1 MSGFGVILGH
11 YVRRAL
17 TYRWLVLVP
26 AVLVFALVTLNVTV
40 QPDVYESY
48 AVLMPPISR
57 PSASTTSNSHRE
69 METTMFRSATER
81 LLSTKALT
89 QVAEKIDPYPLVR
102 ETIGME
108 GVVDRLREN
117 IRIELN
123 PNAGSITVVASHS
136 EGDRPAEMAAD
147 IVNTLTGTFIKNQ
160 REALD
165 DNAAKAEQF
174 LLQQKHRHRLD
185 LERARSAVE
194 EFRTKHPGEL
204 PDDVETNKLEIERAT
219 QSIIDNRQNQRLFQ
233 AEARR
238 LQGELAL
245 REAELN
251 RLKESGDA
259 TGAAAVTASERLL
272 DSLKAEMATLLV
284 TYTEDH
290 PTIQKRKAYM
300 AAVEAQTEQLRQQA
314 HGGSAMDQIA
324 LIAFTIEEIKKQHER
339 AVKDAETLDTVIV
352 NLHERIQ
359 AAEKRN
365 LTASTLEVPYATLNR
380 DVKDLEERYA
390 AVETRLAEAQYQRKY
405 GEYDATT
412 PILVEQSGFVP
423 AAPASPD
430 RLLTSFVGIVVG
442 FGIGVGLAIAR
453 NKLNATYEQAE
464 DLRALMPGAV
474 LVTIPE
480 VRTSGVRVGRAI
492 AGVLG
497 GLVLAGI
504 FAGTIAILG
513 IQLGWWG
520 EPAMIRALLDLR

>member
-26 AVLVFALVTLNVTV
+26 AVLVFALVTLNVTI

-57 PSASTTSNSHRE
+57 PAAGTTGNHRDVE
-69 METTMFRSATER
+69 STMFRSATER

-89 QVAEKIDPYPLVR
+89 LVAEKLDPYPLVR
-102 ETIGME
+102 ETRGME

-117 IRIELN
+117 IRVELN
-123 PNAGSITVVASHS
+123 PNAGSITVIASHS
-136 EGDRPAEMAAD
+136 QGDRPAEMAAD
-147 IVNTLTGTFIKNQ
+147 IVNALTGAFIKNQ

-174 LLQQKHRHRLD
+174 LLQQKARHRLD

-194 EFRTKHPGEL
+194 EFKAKHPGEL

-219 QSIIDNRQNQRLFQ
+219 QSITDNRQNQRLFQ

-238 LQGELAL
+238 LQGEIAL

-251 RLKESGDA
+251 RLRENGDA
-259 TGAAAVTASERLL
+259 AAAAAVQASERLL

-290 PTIQKRKAYM
+290 PTVLKRKAYM

-324 LIAFTIEEIKKQHER
+324 IVAFTIEEMKKQHER
-339 AVKDAETLDTVIV
+339 AVEDSGSLDTVL
-352 NLHERIQ
+352 NDLHERIQ
-359 AAEKRN
+359 SAEKRN
-365 LTASTLEVPYATLNR
+365 IKASTLDVQYSTLNR
-380 DVKDLEERYA
+380 DVMDLEERYT

-405 GEYDATT
+405 GEYDSTT
-412 PILVEQSGFVP
+412 PILIEQSGFVP
-423 AAPASPD
+423 AAPARPD
-430 RLLTSFVGIVVG
+430 RLLTSFVGIMVG

-453 NKLNATYEQAE
+453 FKLNATYEQAE

-504 FAGTIAILG
+504 FAGTVAILG